1 MRLLGRALPLA
12 VEGRAVKASRDLSP
26 CTQAPQVL
34 LSVAEWG
41 PPRVYSHLH
50 PEGVAQLFAA
60 ARRKAPGEQRGTV
73 GDELERGRG
82 GEHGRG
88 EGSAR
93 PDCVCRS
100 RGSPAP
106 RAPAAPLST
115 HPPRPAKAA
124 GRCGHFQAG
133 AVARQAAGGRP
144 GPPRPEQQRYLARRA
159 RRSPEKQG

>member
-1 MRLLGRALPLA
+1 MWLLGRALPLA
-12 VEGRAVKASRDLSP
+12 VEGREIKASRDLSP

-41 PPRVYSHLH
+41 PPRVCSHLH

-73 GDELERGRG
+73 ADELERGRG

-100 RGSPAP
+100 RGSPTPRPAP
-106 RAPAAPLST
+106 RRSPLHTPA
-115 HPPRPAKAA
+115 PPRPGCGQLRTLSGP
-124 GRCGHFQAG
+124 GRGPPGSWRQAG
-133 AVARQAAGGRP
+133 PPTPRAAAVP
-144 GPPRPEQQRYLARRA
+144 GQKGTEEP
-159 RRSPEKQG
+159 